1 MKKANKQYTV
11 NNKQF
16 VFFLSIVYCLLSS
29 FSYSQTISLEE
40 VLSRIEKNNPA
51 LLSYTNKINSA
62 NEMVN
67 SANTWEMPMAG
78 VQIGQNPYS
87 FDLKNNTYSAMIS
100 AEQWIPNGKKIQ
112 AKEDYLK
119 SFTPIRQNEY
129 EYLKNQYFSLAKEKY
144 YERFVTEKKIQII
157 NQNISLMK
165 SMITISE
172 KHMASGM
179 GDLGSIYKMKAKQAD
194 AETMLI
200 HEENMATSLTAELNS
215 LMYVDLSQQFSLDT
229 NNLLKNYRGANFLSV
244 KDSVEKKRS
253 DIQRMNSEISSMKLN
268 QTLTLSQAKPEYGFR
283 FDHSSS
289 FGNSSGGMYDAM
301 VQIKIPVSW
310 STRGYKSEAKAMG
323 FDIQAME
330 QDKQAMVN
338 MANNMVNMLILELN
352 TEYNE
357 IDSYTKKV
365 IPAYKKSFDANLLAY
380 SQNTGDLMK
389 AVLAWDDLQMAQ
401 IAYLKHFGILLKAQ
415 ADYERE
421 MQIR

>member
-1 MKKANKQYTV
+1 MLLLFA
-11 NNKQF
+11 
-16 VFFLSIVYCLLSS
+16 YCLLPIV
-29 FSYSQTISLEE
+29 YSQTISLEE

-78 VQIGQNPYS
+78 IQIGQNSYS
-87 FDLKNNTYSAMIS
+87 FDFKNNTYSAMIS

-179 GDLGSIYKMKAKQAD
+179 GDLGSIYKMKAKLAD

-200 HEENMATSLTAELNS
+200 HEENMANSLTAELNS
-215 LMYVDLSQQFSLDT
+215 LMYSDLSQQFSIDT

-268 QTLTLSQAKPEYGFR
+268 QTLTLSQARPEFGARYE
-283 FDHSSS
+283 HTST
-289 FGNSSGGMYDAM
+289 FGNGGMYAVM
-301 VQIKIPVSW
+301 LQMKIPVSW

-323 FDIQAME
+323 FEITSME
-330 QDKQAMVN
+330 QDKQAMIN

-389 AVLAWDDLQMAQ
+389 AVLAWGDLQMAQ
-401 IAYLKHFGILLKAQ
+401 MEYLKHFGILLKAQ